1 MGKKKKKI
9 AVKKAIIAKKKKKE
23 KMGEE
28 KPMKHGDSKKNP
40 SFLAVSD
47 DYGSD
52 YMNDEEIEY
61 DIDELF
67 GNADDD
73 IFDDIDYD
81 IDDNEDFDDYF
92 AEIVDGI
99 LADDIMSANG
109 EYYDELDYNFDDDY
123 DDEYYAEILD
133 GILSDDTMNGDDIK
147 IMDGILSND
156 LYSNDYD
163 FYQQYDDQYEITDG
177 ILSDDEEFD
186 EALDEL
192 YYDLIDYASD
202 DADSYYYYEDVS
214 DSETYDNAEKAH
226 WHDTA
231 DDNDWIVSSL
241 STKDLDSVWDD
252 SSEWESEDKITSES
266 GAKIQRKCLHMWQHR
281 LCLCQFLEWIDSPKY
296 KCYPRSN
303 EKIKIMKRTPK
314 KKISFKIE
322 TTNATQETTTNS
334 LS

>member
-1 MGKKKKKI
+1 MGI
-9 AVKKAIIAKKKKKE
+9 VDGI
-23 KMGEE
+23 
-28 KPMKHGDSKKNP
+28 
-40 SFLAVSD
+40 LSD
-47 DYGSD
+47 DMQYNEYYND
-52 YMNDEEIEY
+52 YY
-61 DIDELF
+61 T
-67 GNADDD
+67 
-73 IFDDIDYD
+73 
-81 IDDNEDFDDYF
+81 
-92 AEIVDGI
+92 EIVDGI

-109 EYYDELDYNFDDDY
+109 EYYDELDYNFDDEY
-123 DDEYYAEILD
+123 DDE
-133 GILSDDTMNGDDIK
+133 
-147 IMDGILSND
+147 
-156 LYSNDYD
+156 
-163 FYQQYDDQYEITDG
+163 YEITDG

-334 LS
+334 LSKEYATKI